1 MRHRHARALRRCA
14 AIMLAA
20 GVTAMTSAAAAAG
33 PAHAAGVTAGTP
45 AAAAPAAATSLPPN
59 VRAACPWPPA
69 SGQMACL
76 ALVRTDIASQIGQL
90 TSTAPPGLG
99 PAQLRS
105 AYKLGTASANN
116 GGGKTVG
123 IVDAYNDPNAESDLA
138 VYRAQFGLPPCT
150 TANGCFKKVNE
161 KGQQG
166 SYPQPDPGWAIEIS
180 LDLDM
185 VSAICPRC
193 HILLVEATTQSFE
206 PPDLP
211 ASVNEAVA
219 LGAKFVSNSYGAGE
233 AAAET
238 TLDHYYNHAGVAV
251 TAASGDYGYGTIWP
265 AASHYVTAVGGTS
278 LLPASN
284 TRGWDEIAWSGAGS
298 GCSPYETKPSW
309 QHDTGCT
316 QRTVADVAAVADPD
330 AGGVAVYDSYF
341 YGVGW
346 WVVGGTSVASP
357 IIASVYALAG
367 TPGANTYPANYPY
380 ANRAG
385 LFDIVSGTNSFSGC
399 SPTYLCTAR
408 SGYDGPTGLGTPDGI
423 ASFK

>member
-1 MRHRHARALRRCA
+1 MRRALQRVRRLPQSRRRLRRRRCRP
-14 AIMLAA
+14 
-20 GVTAMTSAAAAAG
+20 T
-33 PAHAAGVTAGTP
+33 
-45 AAAAPAAATSLPPN
+45 
-59 VRAACPWPPA
+59 
-69 SGQMACL
+69 SGQRAHGPRHP
-76 ALVRTDIASQIGQL
+76 ARWRASRWYAL
-90 TSTAPPGLG
+90 TSPARPGSSQAP
-99 PAQLRS
+99 
-105 AYKLGTASANN
+105 
-116 GGGKTVG
+116 
-123 IVDAYNDPNAESDLA
+123 
-138 VYRAQFGLPPCT
+138 LP
-150 TANGCFKKVNE
+150 
-161 KGQQG
+161 
-166 SYPQPDPGWAIEIS
+166 
-180 LDLDM
+180 
-185 VSAICPRC
+185 
-193 HILLVEATTQSFE
+193 

-211 ASVNEAVA
+211 ASENEAVA
-219 LGAKFVSNSYGAGE
+219 LRAKFVSNSYGAGE

-265 AASHYVTAVGGTS
+265 AASRYVTAVGGTS

-284 TRGWDEIAWSGAGS
+284 TRGWDEIVWSGAGS
-298 GCSPYETKPSW
+298 GCSLYETKPSW

-316 QRTVADVAAVADPD
+316 QRTAADVAAVADPD

-367 TPGANTYPANYPY
+367 TPGANTYPASYPY
-380 ANRAG
+380 ANRTG

>member
-1 MRHRHARALRRCA
+1 MRSRHRRAFRRCA

-20 GVTAMTSAAAAAG
+20 GIAAVT
-33 PAHAAGVTAGTP
+33 PGV
-45 AAAAPAAATSLPPN
+45 AAAAPATPLPPN
-59 VRAACPWPPA
+59 VRSACPWPPA

-76 ALVRTDIASQIGQL
+76 ALVRTDIASQTGLL
-90 TSTAPPGLG
+90 TGSSPAGLG

-105 AYKLGTASANN
+105 AYKLRTAAANN
-116 GGGKTVG
+116 GGGETVG
-123 IVDAYNDPNAESDLA
+123 IVDAYNDPDAESDLA

-161 KGQQG
+161 QGKQG
-166 SYPQPDPGWAIEIS
+166 SYPQADPGWAIEIS

-193 HILLVEATTQSFE
+193 HILLVEATSQSFV

-211 ASVNEAVA
+211 ASVNEAVK
-219 LGAKFVSNSYGAGE
+219 LGAKFVSNSYGADE

-238 TLDHYYNHAGVAV
+238 SLDHYYNHAGVAV
-251 TAASGDYGYGTIWP
+251 TAASGDFGYGTIWP
-265 AASHYVTAVGGTS
+265 AASRYVTAVGGTS

-284 TRGWDEIAWSGAGS
+284 ARGWDEIAWSGGGS
-298 GCSPYETKPSW
+298 GCSPYETKPAW
-309 QHDTGCT
+309 QDDTGCAH
-316 QRTVADVAAVADPD
+316 RTVADVAAVADPD

-341 YGVGW
+341 FGVGW
-346 WVVGGTSVASP
+346 WVVGGTSVGSP
-357 IIASVYALAG
+357 IIASAYALAG
-367 TPGANTYPANYPY
+367 TPGANTYPASYPY
-380 ANRAG
+380 ANRSG
-385 LFDIVSGTNSFSGC
+385 LFDTVSGTNSFTGC

>member
-1 MRHRHARALRRCA
+1 MRHRHNRALRRCA

-20 GVTAMTSAAAAAG
+20 GVAAVTSWVAAAG
-33 PAHAAGVTAGTP
+33 PA
-45 AAAAPAAATSLPPN
+45 AAADVTVGAPAVPATPLPPN
-59 VRAACPWPPA
+59 VRPACPWPPA

-76 ALVRTDIASQIGQL
+76 ALVRTDIASQTGLL
-90 TSTAPPGLG
+90 TSSAPPGLG

-116 GGGKTVG
+116 GSGETVG

-161 KGQQG
+161 QGQQG
-166 SYPQPDPGWAIEIS
+166 SYPLADPGWAIEIS

-193 HILLVEATTQSFE
+193 HILLVEATTQSFV

-211 ASVNEAVA
+211 ASVNEAVT

-233 AAAET
+233 VAAET
-238 TLDHYYNHAGVAV
+238 TLDHYYNHVGVAV

-284 TRGWDEIAWSGAGS
+284 TRGWDEIAWSGGGS

-316 QRTVADVAAVADPD
+316 HRTVADVAAVADPD

-341 YGVGW
+341 FGAGW

-367 TPGANTYPANYPY
+367 TPGANTYPASYPY
-380 ANRAG
+380 ANRTA